1 MANQSLIR
9 HINERRLLSA
19 LRISGALPRAEL
31 ARRLSL
37 TRASVTS
44 MVDDLLH
51 RSLVEERAARGHDG
65 RRRDVGRPGID
76 VALAPGGAHFL
87 GVEIGVGSIRFALLD
102 LAANAV
108 ETEECA
114 FVANAGAETAARMI
128 EDKLDALRSIPRY
141 ASSIR
146 SARVTV
152 PGLVRSDGFVINLPI
167 LNWQNLPLGNLLATR
182 LDLPCA
188 VENNAH
194 AAAFGHI
201 YANPKGSE
209 GVVIYL
215 KMGTGCGGAVV
226 VDGKLLRGSSG
237 LSAEIGHLRIAA
249 DGPRCSCGRKGCLET
264 FVNLRALQ
272 RYATGLD
279 VDEQFVERGIVE
291 TIAQRLTD
299 GDETAGAAVATLS
312 SHLARG
318 LVDLTNL
325 LNPTSIVFGG
335 SMLPLLD
342 AIVDKAAG
350 TLAAEI
356 VPGMPVPRLM
366 VSRIGPFECAIG
378 AAAMAHHDE
387 FDITN
392 IDLQA

>member
-19 LRISGALPRAEL
+19 LRISGPLPRAEL

-44 MVDDLLH
+44 MVDDLLQ
-51 RSLVEERAARGHDG
+51 RGLVEERPAPDHDG

-102 LAANAV
+102 LTANAV

-114 FVANAGAETAARMI
+114 FVAHAGAEAATRII
-128 EDKLDALRSIPRY
+128 ENKLAALRSMPRY
-141 ASSIR
+141 ADSIR
-146 SARVTV
+146 SVRVTV

-167 LNWQNLPLGNLLATR
+167 LRWQNLPLGNLLATR
-182 LDLPCA
+182 LDLPCE

-201 YANPKGSE
+201 YANPQGSE

-291 TIAQRLTD
+291 TIAQRLND
-299 GDETAGAAVATLS
+299 GDETASAAVATLS

-356 VPGMPVPRLM
+356 VPGMPMPRLM

-392 IDLQA
+392 IDLHA